1 MVGPVFDGDWSRLLP
16 ALAVAIC
23 WAVLTVV
30 WLIGAVYNARRGPAA
45 RERQRLG
52 PAWLLGIAVYAVLS
66 WAIPK
71 RAWTPLTVH
80 SPWSAWTGV
89 GLLVATTA
97 FTLWAR
103 AALGTMWT
111 SSAVVKEGHQ
121 LRTDGPYGIT
131 RHPIYTGIL
140 GMLAATALTAGLGR
154 WIPVTL
160 LAIVLLLVK
169 IRAEE
174 RLLESNFG
182 AEYRDYRRRVP
193 ALVPIPRRARRA

>member
-1 MVGPVFDGDWSRLLP
+1 MFEVVFDADWSQLLP
-16 ALAVAIC
+16 AVAAGLC
-23 WAVLTVV
+23 WAVLIVV
-30 WLIGAVYNARRGPAA
+30 WLIGAVYNARKGPAV
-45 RERQRLG
+45 RERQRRG
-52 PAWLLGIAVYAVLS
+52 PAWLLGIVAYVVPA

-71 RAWTPLTVH
+71 RAWTALTVH
-80 SPWSAWTGV
+80 SLWLAWTGV
-89 GLLVATTA
+89 VLLAGATA

-111 SSAVVKEGHQ
+111 SSAVLKEGHV

-154 WIPVTL
+154 WLPVTL
-160 LAIVLLLVK
+160 LALVLLLVK

-174 RLLESNFG
+174 RLLESALG
-182 AEYRDYRRRVP
+182 EEYRDYRRRVP
-193 ALVPIPRRARRA
+193 ALVPIPRR